1 MKSTFEEMGGTYRR
15 VGDYYLPNIAVAE
28 EHYDIGK
35 YGRMH
40 HRYLKEHREILYNI
54 LVLNGTLFKHLHE
67 IDTAANE
74 RMELLIRQM
83 AERQGV
89 NEELK
94 HRDQMGWVRAMNT
107 SAIPRHEAGCW
118 LRAAIASNSN
128 ARQALPD
135 LLLHACAE
143 EIVLAEVVY
152 A

>member
-15 VGDYYLPNIAVAE
+15 VGDYCLPNITMPE

-40 HRYLKEHREILYNI
+40 HRYLKEHQESLYNI
-54 LVLNGTLFKHLHE
+54 LVLNGKLFMHLHE
-67 IDTAANE
+67 IDTAAND

-89 NEELK
+89 NEALK
-94 HRDQMGWVRAMNT
+94 HRDQMGWVRAMNN
-107 SAIPRHEAGCW
+107 I
-118 LRAAIASNSN
+118 
-128 ARQALPD
+128 
-135 LLLHACAE
+135 HACAE

-152 A
+152 T

>member
-15 VGDYYLPNIAVAE
+15 VGDYYLPNIAVPE
-28 EHYDIGK
+28 EHYTIGK

-54 LVLNGTLFKHLHE
+54 LVLNGTLFRHLHE
-67 IDTAANE
+67 IDTTAND

-83 AERQGV
+83 SERQGV

-94 HRDQMGWVRAMNT
+94 HRDQMGWVQAMNN
-107 SAIPRHEAGCW
+107 I
-118 LRAAIASNSN
+118 
-128 ARQALPD
+128 
-135 LLLHACAE
+135 HACAE

-152 A
+152 T

>member
-1 MKSTFEEMGGTYRR
+1 MGGTYRR
-15 VGDYYLPNIAVAE
+15 VGDYYLPNISVPE

-40 HRYLKEHREILYNI
+40 HRYLKENREILYNI
-54 LVLNGTLFKHLHE
+54 LVLNGTLFRHLHE
-67 IDTAANE
+67 IDTTAND

-94 HRDQMGWVRAMNT
+94 HRDQMGWVRAMNN
-107 SAIPRHEAGCW
+107 I
-118 LRAAIASNSN
+118 
-128 ARQALPD
+128 
-135 LLLHACAE
+135 HACAE

-152 A
+152 T